1 MNSAARE
8 ELIDTID
15 QLDDHQ
21 AHLVQQ
27 VAAQI
32 HGSLNVSDTYDLIT
46 QCTDAQLRQ
55 IRNIVQ
61 SMLRPI
67 TEFIDPN
74 SNLIGSAFSA
84 EFKARLQAHHGTHT
98 TPLDRL
104 AFENALAASCIAE
117 GMTVEMAPSK
127 TTRFWDLRVDG
138 EQFSAKSTS
147 ARDIKPHELHISK
160 LSEAAWI
167 QDCRSARMR
176 YERTMGLFEEFLDA
190 VQRWIVLRAFRLK
203 NDPTMQVYEL
213 VEIPMSLF
221 ATVDQL
227 NVQDFSSDAPR
238 IDIHDDYGMAL
249 QLCLDRSDSKITI
262 KKIPKDRCIVHG
274 TWGLEV

>member
-1 MNSAARE
+1 MNGAARE
-8 ELIDTID
+8 ELIDAID

-27 VAAQI
+27 VVAHI
-32 HGSLNVSDTYDLIT
+32 HGSLNVGDTYGLIT
-46 QCTDAQLRQ
+46 QCTEAQLRQ

-61 SMLRPI
+61 AMLRPI
-67 TEFIDPN
+67 TEIINPD
-74 SNLIGSAFSA
+74 SNLIGGAFSA
-84 EFKARLQAHHGTHT
+84 EFKARLQAHHGTHAN
-98 TPLDRL
+98 PLDRL
-104 AFENALAASCIAE
+104 AFENALAASCLAE

-127 TTRFWDLRVDG
+127 TTRFWDLRVNGD
-138 EQFSAKSTS
+138 QFSAKSTS

-167 QDCRSARMR
+167 QDCRSARTR
-176 YERTMGLFEEFLDA
+176 YERTMGLFEEFLNA

-203 NDPTMQVYEL
+203 SDPTTQIYEL

-221 ATVDQL
+221 AAVDQL
-227 NVQDFSSDAPR
+227 NIHDFSSDAPR
-238 IDIHDDYGMAL
+238 IDIHDEHGMAL

-274 TWGLEV
+274 TWRLEA